1 MEGQLSV
8 SVRSKWKS
16 MLHHIVRSAGS
27 KVDCDSNSFPSFSS
41 HVVVSDR
48 RFMHL
53 FQQPSCRPFKLSRF
67 LQENWCLISGDCTAS
82 SKASFMLVRTG
93 MPRQNHSL
101 TARRQD
107 KARKARHFFFFKN
120 PKSFYFCWKK
130 GKKNRR
136 YIQCRVLLHYTFVCV
151 SKMEFGFEQVLF
163 LDDCVRITRLDIAIE
178 RRQTMPL

>member
-1 MEGQLSV
+1 MRFSVHLTLTFISATLRSKFVGIVAMEGQLSV

-27 KVDCDSNSFPSFSS
+27 KVDYDSNSFPSFSS

-53 FQQPSCRPFKLSRF
+53 FQQPSCRPFKSSRF
-67 LQENWCLISGDCTAS
+67 LRENWCLISGDCTAS

-101 TARRQD
+101 TARRQEC
-107 KARKARHFFFFKN
+107 F
-120 PKSFYFCWKK
+120 SKK
-130 GKKNRR
+130 R
-136 YIQCRVLLHYTFVCV
+136 LHCNQ
-151 SKMEFGFEQVLF
+151 S
-163 LDDCVRITRLDIAIE
+163 
-178 RRQTMPL
+178 